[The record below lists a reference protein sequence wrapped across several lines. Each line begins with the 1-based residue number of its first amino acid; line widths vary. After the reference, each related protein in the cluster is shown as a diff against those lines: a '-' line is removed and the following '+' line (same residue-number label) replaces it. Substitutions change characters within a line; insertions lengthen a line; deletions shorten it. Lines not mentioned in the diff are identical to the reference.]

1 MALIRHPQDFYSGLM
16 FVGFGVAAVVIGS
29 NYTLGTAARMGPGYV
44 PRILGS
50 LMIVLGAILSL
61 RSLRLQGPPINTWKW
76 RPTLIVLG
84 SVVAFG
90 LVVQTVGLFLSTIG
104 LIFFASTASEEF
116 RWKEALAS
124 GLFFALLAIGVF
136 VLGLK
141 LQLPIWPVVFA
152 AR

>member
-1 MALIRHPQDFYSGLM
+1 MKAF
-16 FVGFGVAAVVIGS
+16 
-29 NYTLGTAARMGPGYV
+29 ARSDT
-44 PRILGS
+44 I
-50 LMIVLGAILSL
+50 
-61 RSLRLQGPPINTWKW
+61 
-76 RPTLIVLG
+76 